1 VGLITGLFK
10 RENMADFVKI
20 PLEDWYKICV
30 MMGYYNAV
38 ITFGKNKTHYKEN
51 KKMQD
56 EIPF

>member
-1 VGLITGLFK
+1 
-10 RENMADFVKI
+10 MADFVKI